1 MNDAQGQG
9 DLLDQF
15 IRLLDGRVAGSLQAP
30 ASERRALILRLAH
43 DVAHAGERQEAPL
56 ATYMIG
62 RYVELRRAAGASEAE
77 ALAEAA
83 EAVSTATGPPGPEV
97 R

>member
-1 MNDAQGQG
+1 
-9 DLLDQF
+9 
-15 IRLLDGRVAGSLQAP
+15 
-30 ASERRALILRLAH
+30 
-43 DVAHAGERQEAPL
+43 
-56 ATYMIG
+56 MIG